1 MTGSPTSEAAPRAG
15 DHAGAR
21 GPANGDAPVLQ
32 VRDVVVRYGGVV
44 AVSRVSFDLFRGK
57 ILGLIGPNGAGKS
70 SLLAAIGGQQRAKGG
85 SILLQ
90 GRDVTRSAPYTRAQH
105 GLVRTFQTT
114 SEFEGMTVFENLLVA
129 GRGAVGASLWR
140 VVARS
145 RTNRAEERRAAAKAW
160 GVLERFE
167 MADLADAYGHE
178 LSGGQR
184 RLVEI
189 MRCLM
194 RDPAVLLLDEPM
206 VGVAPHLVAKFIN
219 DLRAV
224 AAEGI
229 GLVIVEHALEVI
241 EQLCDV
247 VVVMALGE
255 VIAEGT
261 YAAVVGDEG
270 VRRAYLA

>member
-1 MTGSPTSEAAPRAG
+1 MTGSPTSEAAPRAD
-15 DHAGAR
+15 DHGGAR
-21 GPANGDAPVLQ
+21 GPANADAPVLQ
-32 VRDVVVRYGGVV
+32 VRDVVVRYGGLV